1 MSEHLVKA
9 LPLQGRSILITRAH
23 EQAGTFSE
31 RLRALGAT
39 AVEFPA
45 IRVVPPEDWEPLDN
59 ALKRLCEAG
68 WYDWL
73 VFTSANGVR
82 ICFERLQRL
91 GYDTRSIG
99 NVRVAAIGPA
109 TAVELAK
116 YGVAV
121 DLVPAEYIAE
131 GIAVALLDDARK
143 LGESLAGKKVL
154 LARAAEARNVL
165 VTELHQSGAIVEV
178 VAAYRTVGVT
188 HEDGQGRE
196 ILRMLETQQ
205 LDILTF
211 TSSSTVRNFMQWL
224 MQCNRDV
231 ANSLLSNVAQHARPK
246 IACIGPIT
254 SQTAREFGLDVHIEA
269 QEYTIAGLIE
279 AIIRNE
285 EKS

>member
-1 MSEHLVKA
+1 MSEHIVKS
-9 LPLQGRSILITRAH
+9 LPLQGQRILITRTSD
-23 EQAGTFSE
+23 QAGTFSE
-31 RLRALGAT
+31 QLRALGAT
-39 AVEFPA
+39 PVEFPT
-45 IRVVPPEDWEPLDN
+45 ILIVPPEDWEPLDN

-73 VFTSANGVR
+73 VFTSANGVHT
-82 ICFERLQRL
+82 CFARLQKL
-91 GYDTRSIG
+91 GYDTRSFG
-99 NVRVAAIGPA
+99 DVRIAAIGPA
-109 TAVELAK
+109 TAVEIAR
-116 YGVAV
+116 YGVTV

-143 LGESLAGKKVL
+143 FGESLKGKKVL
-154 LARAAEARNVL
+154 LARAAEARNTL
-165 VTELHQSGAIVEV
+165 VTELQQAGASVEV

-188 HEDGQGRE
+188 YEDERGRE
-196 ILRMLETQQ
+196 IVHLLEAQQ

-224 MQCNRDV
+224 IQCDSDV
-231 ANSLLSNVAQHARPK
+231 ANALLNSITRYARPK

-254 SQTAREFGLDVHIEA
+254 AQTAREFGLDVHIEA